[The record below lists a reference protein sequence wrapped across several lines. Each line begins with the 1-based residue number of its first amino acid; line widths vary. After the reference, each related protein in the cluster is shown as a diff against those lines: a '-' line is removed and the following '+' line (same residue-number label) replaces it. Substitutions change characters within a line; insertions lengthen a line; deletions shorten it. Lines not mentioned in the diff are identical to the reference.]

1 MNLFIRPSLLCLSVG
16 LIASLAVAC
25 DPQPRD
31 KDGGRVDGSPKPSRD
46 PSGKGKS
53 KSPSESPDAE
63 ASPSA
68 KDPSNSENSPEVT
81 GSSSKGEESP
91 EPDQSPED
99 ETGDTSESESSP
111 GSGTG
116 SGSGSGSGSGDC
128 GNIAWGD
135 KWAVGEVVPIS
146 AVVGLRDTDGDQ
158 ILDSG
163 TSKFDMC
170 DLHRSGKR
178 CAVITR
184 GHRR

>member
-1 MNLFIRPSLLCLSVG
+1 MNLFIRQSLSCLSLG
-16 LIASLAVAC
+16 LIASLAGAC

-31 KDGGRVDGSPKPSRD
+31 KGGGRVDGSPKTSRD
-46 PSGKGKS
+46 PTGKDES

-68 KDPSNSENSPEVT
+68 KDPSNSENSPEGT
-81 GSSSKGEESP
+81 GSSPKGEESP
-91 EPDQSPED
+91 EPDQSPEN
-99 ETGDTSESESSP
+99 ETEDTTESESSP
-111 GSGTG
+111 GTG
-116 SGSGSGSGSGDC
+116 SGTGSGDC